1 MNRVT
6 AWLGVALA
14 FAAGVTLGGFV
25 LYTSALAL
33 VLAAVAAVVLALAI
47 GVVAEYDYRTIGER
61 ERRERDRMRRLHSE
75 HPLSQRYGGSDRFDV
90 Y

>member
-1 MNRVT
+1 MNRVGI
-6 AWLGVALA
+6 WLGVALA

-25 LYTSALAL
+25 LYASAAAL
-33 VLAAVAAVVLALAI
+33 VLAAVAAVVLALVI
-47 GVVAEYDYRTIGER
+47 GLVAEYDYRTIGER

-75 HPLSQRYGGSDRFDV
+75 HPLTQRYGGSDRFDI